1 MSIIYD
7 ALKKLEDSKKN
18 KNSTDKKNTNLLK
31 VFLLISLLGM
41 GGVGLFFFQKY
52 FKSSRKVKFK
62 IIKTNKRKDFKI
74 PFIKIEGILYQEKNP
89 LVLYKGKIFKEGDV
103 IKGAKIIK
111 INENEVIFEY
121 KGKEFKILVE

>member
-41 GGVGLFFFQKY
+41 GGLGLFFFQKY
-52 FKSSRKVKFK
+52 FKSLRKVKFK